1 MAQAPTQSSQA
12 PTPQQLMQANMMARQ
27 IVLGNAIKMKQQIYS
42 AQLDPTQQNV
52 INLSGNTIRNVGLLL
67 GFIVEVSGNVINN
80 SATQAANLTPFGLST
95 LVQQFQYND
104 LSNYTRV
111 QVPGWHLATLNSVRQ
126 GFGYGGV
133 YANNIPMGY
142 GNNYPV
148 YRGPTSI
155 AASGSPVA
163 VPVRM
168 QYYVP
173 IAYSSTDLRG
183 AIWMGTVSAS
193 SNLQITLD
201 QTPVGAAT
209 DNPIGCAYQMASGAA
224 AGGWSGNATVTVY
237 QVYLDQIPKDPK
249 TGMTI
254 LPAQDLNIVYE
265 LKQTTFTTPT
275 QGQDFPMAYSNFR
288 SFLSTLAV
296 FDNGGVYN
304 NGSDINYWSLASANF
319 TNIFKLAPEIVALQG
334 RASIMTDFPLGAY
347 FFESRDIPVNTINY
361 GNMELNLNASSA
373 ASNARVLVG
382 YESFAQLSQ
391 LVGASSLGG
400 G

>member
-1 MAQAPTQSSQA
+1 MATSANSA
-12 PTPQQLMQANMMARQ
+12 PTPQQLAQANQIARQ

-42 AQLDPTQQNV
+42 AQVNPAQQNT

-67 GFIVEVSGNVINN
+67 GFIIEVSGAVETG
-80 SATQAANLTPFGLST
+80 SASIAAPLTPFGLAN

-133 YANNIPMGY
+133 YSNNIPIGY
-142 GNNYPV
+142 GNNFPV
-148 YRGPTSI
+148 YQGPTTLT
-155 AASGSPVA
+155 AETLT
-163 VPVRM
+163 PVRM
-168 QYYVP
+168 QYYLP

-193 SNLQITLD
+193 SNLQITLN
-201 QTPVGAAT
+201 QTPIVNST
-209 DNPIGCAYQMASGAA
+209 DNPINGAYQLASSGTP
-224 AGGWSGNATVTVY
+224 GGWSGNATVTVY
-237 QVYLDQIPKDPK
+237 QVYLDQIPNNPQ
-249 TGMTI
+249 TGQPI
-254 LPAQDLNIVYE
+254 LPTQDLNIVYE

-296 FDNGGVYN
+296 YDNGGVYN

-319 TNIFKLAPEIVALQG
+319 TNIFKITPEIAALQA

-361 GNMELNLNASSA
+361 GNMELNINASSA
-373 ASNARVLVG
+373 AAGARVLVG
-382 YESFAQLSQ
+382 YEAFAQISQ